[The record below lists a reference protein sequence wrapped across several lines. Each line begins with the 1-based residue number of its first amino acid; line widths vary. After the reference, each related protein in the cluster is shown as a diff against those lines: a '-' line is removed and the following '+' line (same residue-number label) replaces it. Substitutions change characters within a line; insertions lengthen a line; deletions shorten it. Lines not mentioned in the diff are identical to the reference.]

1 MSWNYLPCYEV
12 GVRAV
17 GMRLLDEAVETHDEE
32 FLNDVY
38 REAKLLPCASYGTI

>member
-1 MSWNYLPCYEV
+1 MFHYKPPPFRCPCC
-12 GVRAV
+12 G

-38 REAKLLPCASYGTI
+38 RDAKLLPCASYGTI